1 MVAAKAK
8 GKGRVKAKS
17 VKCSKVAKSEK
28 IKVKKCG
35 GRVLA
40 DGTNYAKFA
49 SAAYAKKG
57 TTPRVISPGY
67 KLVRKWPKVS
77 VYVNNAKRE
86 VVFSVRGTKPSS
98 VGDIITDIGIVGG
111 IDKLTPEYR
120 IAVMRFKKLKKKYP
134 GYKFV
139 TTGHSKGGRLA
150 LNLGYDF
157 PKTVKKVF
165 TFAAGSSIPHQ
176 ALYKKNKR
184 YKKYINTKTENERVK
199 KDPISL
205 LVENP
210 VNIKGKPGVHPHLMA
225 NFLPNEVAPPPK
237 SRRRR

>member
-1 MVAAKAK
+1 MVGVKAK
-8 GKGRVKAKS
+8 GKGVAKGGKAKS
-17 VKCSKVAKSEK
+17 AKCSKVSKS
-28 IKVKKCG
+28 G

-77 VYVNNAKRE
+77 VYVNHGKRE
-86 VVFSVRGTKPSS
+86 VVFAVRGTKPSS

-111 IDKLTPEYR
+111 IDKLTPEY
-120 IAVMRFKKLKKKYP
+120 AVAVLRFKKLKKKYP

-150 LNLGYDF
+150 LNLGWDF

-176 ALYKKNKR
+176 ALYKKNKKYHR
-184 YKKYINTKTENERVK
+184 YINTKTENERVK

-210 VNIKGKPGVHPHLMA
+210 VNIQGKPGVHPHLMS
-225 NFLPNEVAPPPK
+225 NFLPNEDTQPAPAK
-237 SRRRR
+237 SNRRRR